1 MSKKTTTIFSASA
14 EQHPPC
20 HDMQVTL
27 PPKIGPFFELG
38 IGL

>member
-1 MSKKTTTIFSASA
+1 MKVLSEVRPTYN
-14 EQHPPC
+14 
-20 HDMQVTL
+20 VLTL